1 MNQRALNDML
11 RKNLSNILLLL
22 LTLLLIVL
30 VIWVFNN
37 RIENIEMRMKPK

>member
-1 MNQRALNDML
+1 ML

-22 LTLLLIVL
+22 LTLLLIAF

-37 RIENIEMRMKPK
+37 RIENIELRMNPK